1 MTMNDAVKQI
11 LANAHAHVNDV
22 LEKRDHVKGLH
33 VQLVLCTE
41 DGKRVQALTN
51 SMADKAERML
61 ENIQKATFMCSML
74 ASMLDDRKERNAV
87 VLHTVRMLADGH
99 GALLEVQELLSKAIE
114 A

>member
-22 LEKRDHVKGLH
+22 LEKRDHVKGLWASVELH
-33 VQLVLCTE
+33 PDDQ
-41 DGKRVQALTN
+41 RMRQAVAN
-51 SMADKAERML
+51 SMAGKAELML

-74 ASMLDDRKERNAV
+74 TSMLDDRKERNAV